1 MPQKDIYE
9 LLYEFLDLHSG
20 IVEPRNTG
28 TTDKDRGSLLFQ
40 VVYKGN
46 ITFFVKYWKNGGM
59 YLIKKNG
66 QQVSTR
72 FNYNK
77 INDKT
82 LSIMQNLI
90 NEIENGKYDTKK
102 TQSDKIQDVV
112 NQRQLT
118 SYMNNTKWK
127 ELIAEIKQI
136 DDLSIMYKTLFDEND
151 PEFYWTI
158 ASDEHFDH
166 MNMALVEWF
175 KISGNINECEYIG
188 RLVEP
193 KVIQHSINDKIVDIL
208 QKHSINYEYDEISD
222 SYTIYGYR

>member
-1 MPQKDIYE
+1 MLQKDIYE
-9 LLYEFLDLHSG
+9 LLYESLDPRSG
-20 IVEPRNTG
+20 VVEPIDIENN
-28 TTDKDRGSLLFQ
+28 DKASLLFQ
-40 VVYKGN
+40 VMWNNN
-46 ITFFVKYWKNGGM
+46 ITFCVQICKYFCCVYIN
-59 YLIKKNG
+59 KNG
-66 QQVSTR
+66 QPVSAMYH
-72 FNYNK
+72 YNK
-77 INDKT
+77 IDDKT
-82 LSIMQNLI
+82 IDLMQSLI

-127 ELIAEIKQI
+127 ELVAEIKQI
-136 DDLSIMYKTLFDEND
+136 DNLSIMYKTLFDEND

-188 RLVEP
+188 RLIEP
-193 KVIQHSINDKIVDIL
+193 KIIQHNINDKISDIL